1 MKARYLQA
9 MALHAAAAN
18 VQTRYNGLLEKGLLL
33 HSNVAMKGLGRNKLV
48 LNTTLFICWLTLQLF
63 RAGVAWNLDGH
74 KHRCKCRHTHT
85 HTHTHTQLKVSER

>member
-33 HSNVAMKGLGRNKLV
+33 HSNVAMKGLGRNKLEHNIV
-48 LNTTLFICWLTLQLF
+48 HLLADITTVP
-63 RAGVAWNLDGH
+63 G
-74 KHRCKCRHTHT
+74 RCS
-85 HTHTHTQLKVSER
+85 LEFGWS